1 MDIVFKTSKL
11 QKECSDAKQMLK
23 RHGPQRLKLLQKR
36 LTELRA
42 AAVLENIFKLPQA
55 RCHELRGDR
64 KGELAVDLDHPYRL
78 IFEVANDPKPIK
90 PDGGLDWT
98 KTTAIRIIGI
108 EDYHE

>member
-1 MDIVFKTSKL
+1 MDILFNTTKL
-11 QKECSDAKQMLK
+11 QKECTDAKQMLK
-23 RHGPQRLKLLQKR
+23 RHGPLRSKLLQKR

-42 AAVLENIFKLPQA
+42 ASVLDDIRKLPQA

-78 IFEVANDPKPIK
+78 IFEVANDPKPAK
-90 PDGGLDWT
+90 DDGGLDWL
-98 KTTAIRIIGI
+98 KTTTIRITGI